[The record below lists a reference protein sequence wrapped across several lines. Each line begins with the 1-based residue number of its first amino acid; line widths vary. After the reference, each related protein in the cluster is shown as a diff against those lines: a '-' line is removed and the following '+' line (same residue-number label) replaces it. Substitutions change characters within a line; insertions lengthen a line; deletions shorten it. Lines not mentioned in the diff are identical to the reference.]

1 MVRIKKRQKKHT
13 IKDINEEYFEQN
25 NELKTI
31 RKIRNDSH
39 YYFHLLPKEIFG
51 EIVIQLNMLI
61 KFRYITQWASNYI
74 LYNVL
79 FNHCILKVQPKHCI
93 YSKPRYYHMDFY
105 IDCNRI
111 LYSNN
116 DSNELIELM
125 NNYIEL
131 KDRRNYES
139 YTYDFIQL
147 CVIKPRESK
156 LHIILYLYDIYFK
169 HMIFITIILVFI
181 FIYNYINIFVSLLLT
196 YILFFPITYYIKEFS
211 YTLKMMVKNYK

>member
-1 MVRIKKRQKKHT
+1 MVRIKKKHM
-13 IKDINEEYFEQN
+13 IKDIHEEFFEKN

-31 RKIRNDSH
+31 RKIRNDSRF
-39 YYFHLLPKEIFG
+39 YFHLLPKEIFG

-93 YSKPRYYHMDFY
+93 YSKPRYYHIDFY

-116 DSNELIELM
+116 DNNELIGL
-125 NNYIEL
+125 IENRSIYFEYD
-131 KDRRNYES
+131 KSYES

-147 CVIKPRESK
+147 CNK
-156 LHIILYLYDIYFK
+156 
-169 HMIFITIILVFI
+169 T
-181 FIYNYINIFVSLLLT
+181 T
-196 YILFFPITYYIKEFS
+196 
-211 YTLKMMVKNYK
+211 